1 MYYLPDPNDPILP
14 SFARACTRLRLGIDP
29 FPLRGRETS
38 RTSDCS
44 SQCGGIL
51 PLKGELEGVYDRS
64 HDWSGR

>member
-1 MYYLPDPNDPILP
+1 MTP
-14 SFARACTRLRLGIDP
+14 SPP
-29 FPLRGRETS
+29 FPLRGREAS

-64 HDWSGR
+64 LMAGAEGK